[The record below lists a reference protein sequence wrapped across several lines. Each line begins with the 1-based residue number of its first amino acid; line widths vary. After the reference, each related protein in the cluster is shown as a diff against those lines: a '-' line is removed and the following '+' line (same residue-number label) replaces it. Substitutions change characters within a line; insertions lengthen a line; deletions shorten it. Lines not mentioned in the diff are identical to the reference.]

1 MAGQK
6 ILIMGTDGM
15 LGHKVF
21 QRLHGR
27 FDTYAT
33 FRGLDGFWPYHPLFA
48 GIDGSRVIGDVDAL
62 DAQRIEQV
70 LRQINPDAVIN
81 CIGIVKQRDEA
92 KAAIPSI
99 RVNSLFPHLLADMCG
114 NIGARLIHLST
125 DCVFSGLKG
134 NYSESDIPDP
144 ADLYGRTKLLGELD
158 RQGCLTLRTSIIG
171 WELKNQAS
179 LLEWFALQRGRHIKG
194 FRHAIYTG
202 LSTSV
207 LSDLIGWILET
218 RSDLSGVYQVAST
231 PITKYD
237 LLQRMREALH
247 WNDITIESDD
257 EFRCDRS
264 LSGMHFMETTGWQ
277 APEWEAMIN
286 GLAAERSTYEQWRR
300 STL

>member
-1 MAGQK
+1 MR
-6 ILIMGTDGM
+6 ILILGGDGM

-21 QRLHGR
+21 QRLHKR
-27 FDTYAT
+27 LETYVT
-33 FRGLDGFWPYHPLFA
+33 FRDT
-48 GIDGSRVIGDVDAL
+48 DGSWTRYPLYAETDRTCTFGGIDAL
-62 DAQRIEQV
+62 DIGGLQKLMKKVKPAG
-70 LRQINPDAVIN
+70 VIN
-81 CIGIVKQRDEA
+81 CIGIVKQRGEA

-99 RVNSLFPHLLADMCG
+99 RVNALFPHLLADMCG
-114 NIGARLIHLST
+114 NIGARIIHLST

-144 ADLYGRTKLLGELD
+144 ADLYGRSKLLGELD

-207 LSDLIGWILET
+207 LSDLIGWLLET
-218 RSDLSGVYQVAST
+218 RPDLSGIYQVSSS
-231 PITKYD
+231 PISKYD

-247 WNDITIESDD
+247 WNDITIESGDD
-257 EFRCDRS
+257 FRSDRS
-264 LSGMHFMETTGWQ
+264 LSGTHFTETTGWQ
-277 APEWEAMIN
+277 APEWDAMVK
-286 GLAAERSTYEQWRR
+286 GLAEEWPLYEQWRR
-300 STL
+300 SVL

>member
-1 MAGQK
+1 MKLLVLGA
-6 ILIMGTDGM
+6 DGM

-21 QRLHGR
+21 QRLRGR
-27 FDTYAT
+27 FDTYAA
-33 FRGLDGFWPYHPLFA
+33 FRSNHGLWTRHPLFSPE
-48 GIDGSRVIGDVDAL
+48 DSRHVRGGVDACET
-62 DAQRIEQV
+62 ATVEKAIREV
-70 LRQINPDAVIN
+70 VPDGVIN

-99 RVNSLFPHLLADMCG
+99 RVNALFPHLLAEMCG

-125 DCVFSGLKG
+125 DCVFSGHRG
-134 NYSESDIPDP
+134 NYSEADIPDP
-144 ADLYGRTKLLGELD
+144 VDLYGRSKLLGELD

-207 LSDLIGWILET
+207 LSDLMGWLLET
-218 RSDLSGVYQVAST
+218 RPDLSGIYQVAGS

-237 LLQRMREALH
+237 LLLRMRDALH

-257 EFRCDRS
+257 DFRCDRS
-264 LSGMHFMETTGWQ
+264 LIGAHFTETTGWHPPQ
-277 APEWEAMIN
+277 WEAMID
-286 GLAAERSTYEQWRR
+286 GLASEWPTYEQWRKII
-300 STL
+300 L